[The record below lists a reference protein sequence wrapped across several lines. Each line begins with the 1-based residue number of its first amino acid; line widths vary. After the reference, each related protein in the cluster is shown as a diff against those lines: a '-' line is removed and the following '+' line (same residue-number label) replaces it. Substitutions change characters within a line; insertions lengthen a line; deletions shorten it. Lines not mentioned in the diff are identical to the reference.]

1 MARLRIHP
9 ILLFLSLILLSS
21 EAFLENK
28 YFASNSS
35 FEVIPEK
42 NVIANESEIF
52 LIVRFNLD
60 KDWHTYWINPGDS
73 GDPASF
79 NWDLPEGF
87 NISKPIWPTPELI
100 PYPPLTTFG
109 YTDELKLLFKLSLPE
124 QFDAINKFSV
134 KSKWL
139 VCADVCIPQEG
150 KVNFVLSKG
159 SSNDFSIQ
167 NILFDEVRS
176 SIPQSIKQKVSSKI
190 ESGILTLNLS
200 DFGSD
205 IEDAFFFPFEENVID
220 YSFNQKLEKKLDEI
234 KLNVNLLERNKA
246 ESLSGGVLKT
256 NIGNYEIELA
266 SDFIATESTLD
277 PEFVSLSAAILFSLI
292 GGLLLNLMPCVFP
305 VISLKIL
312 NFINHSKNKTQ
323 TSLHGFAFSSGSILM
338 FVLIGLS
345 VVLLK
350 GLGMDI
356 GWGYQLQSPLV
367 VSLLIFLFIFL
378 AGFFLLNVNFLNS
391 LLSIGSV
398 GISTPSY
405 MNSFGTGF
413 LAVIVA
419 TPCTAPFMGSAL
431 GFAILQPGFSSFLIF
446 LSLGIGFALPY
457 ILLSI
462 FPSMLSLLPKPGAW
476 METFKQFMAFPMI
489 LTALWLVWILSSQ
502 IDSFQL
508 VLVLLGISLIIFF
521 YWLNQLKIS
530 SRIGLQFRNFIYLAV
545 LVSLF
550 FTLPMQK
557 NPLQQESNTFSEE
570 ELMNRLAKGP
580 VFLNFTADWC
590 ITCKVNER
598 VALKTKETLKFF
610 EKKNIFYFEADWT
623 NKNELIAKKLASFG
637 RSSIPL
643 YVYYP
648 DEKSLPIILPEILTE
663 SVIKDYLN

>member
-1 MARLRIHP
+1 MARLRNYP

-28 YFASNSS
+28 YVASNSS

-52 LIVRFNLD
+52 LIVRFNLER
-60 KDWHTYWINPGDS
+60 DWHTYWINPGDS
-73 GDPASF
+73 GNPASF
-79 NWDLPEGF
+79 DWDLPEGF

-109 YTDELKLLFKLSLPE
+109 YTDELKLLFKLSLPK
-124 QFDAINKFSV
+124 QLDAINKFSV

-150 KVNFVLSKG
+150 KVNFILSKG

-167 NILFDEVRS
+167 NILIDDVKS
-176 SIPQSIKQKVSSKI
+176 SIPQSINQKVSSKI
-190 ESGILTLNLS
+190 ESKILTLNLS

-205 IEDAFFFPFEENVID
+205 IKDAYFFPFEENIID
-220 YSFNQKLEKKLDEI
+220 YSINQKLEKNFDGI
-234 KLNVNLLERNKA
+234 KLNINLFDRNKA
-246 ESLSGGVLKT
+246 ENLSGGVLKT
-256 NIGNYEIELA
+256 NMGDYEIELA
-266 SDFIATESTLD
+266 FDFIATESTLN
-277 PEFVSLSAAILFSLI
+277 PEFISLSAAILFSLI

-312 NFINHSKNKTQ
+312 NFINHSENKTQ

-391 LLSIGSV
+391 LLSIGSA
-398 GISTPSY
+398 GFSNPSY

-446 LSLGIGFALPY
+446 LSLGIGFAFPY

-462 FPSMLSLLPKPGAW
+462 FPSMLSLLPRPGTW

-489 LTALWLVWILSSQ
+489 LTALWLVWVLSSQ

-508 VLVLLGISLIIFF
+508 VLVLLGISLIVFF

-530 SRIGLQFRNFIYLAV
+530 SKIGLQFRNVIYLAV

-550 FTLPMQK
+550 FTLPIQK
-557 NPLQQESNTFSEE
+557 ASLQQYSNVFSDE
-570 ELMNRLAKGP
+570 ELAKRLAKGP

-598 VALKTKETLKFF
+598 VALKTEETLKFF
-610 EKKNIFYFEADWT
+610 EKKNIFYLEADWT

-643 YVYYP
+643 YIYYP
-648 DEKSLPIILPEILTE
+648 DDKSVPIILPEILTE

>member
-1 MARLRIHP
+1 MARLRNYPTI
-9 ILLFLSLILLSS
+9 LFLSLILLSS
-21 EAFLENK
+21 EALLENK
-28 YFASNSS
+28 YVASNSS
-35 FEVIPEK
+35 IEVIPEK

-79 NWDLPEGF
+79 DWDLPEGF
-87 NISKPIWPTPELI
+87 NISKPTWPTPELI

-134 KSKWL
+134 ISKWL

-150 KVNFVLSKG
+150 KVNFVLSKE

-167 NILFDEVRS
+167 NILIDDVRS
-176 SIPQSIKQKVSSKI
+176 SIPQSINQKVSSKI

-205 IEDAFFFPFEENVID
+205 INDAYFFPFEENIID
-220 YSFNQKLEKKLDEI
+220 YSLNQKLEKNFDEI
-234 KLNVNLLERNKA
+234 KLNINLLENNKA

-256 NIGNYEIELA
+256 NMGDYEIELA
-266 SDFIATESTLD
+266 ADFIATESTLN
-277 PEFVSLSAAILFSLI
+277 PEFISLSAAILFSLI

-312 NFINHSKNKTQ
+312 NFINHSENKTQ

-391 LLSIGSV
+391 LLSIGSS

-462 FPSMLSLLPKPGAW
+462 YPSMLSLLPKPGTW

-489 LTALWLVWILSSQ
+489 LTALWLVWVLSSQ

-508 VLVLLGISLIIFF
+508 ILVLLGISLIVFF

-530 SRIGLQFRNFIYLAV
+530 SKIGLQFRNVIYLAV
-545 LVSLF
+545 LVSLI
-550 FTLPMQK
+550 FTLPTHK
-557 NPLQQESNTFSEE
+557 TSFQEDSNIFSDE
-570 ELMNRLAKGP
+570 ELASRLAEGP

-598 VALKTKETLKFF
+598 VALKTEETLKFF
-610 EKKNIFYFEADWT
+610 EKKNIFYLEADWT

-643 YVYYP
+643 YIYYP
-648 DEKSLPIILPEILTE
+648 DDKSVPIILPEILTE
-663 SVIKDYLN
+663 SIIQDYLN

>member
-1 MARLRIHP
+1 MARLRNYP

-28 YFASNSS
+28 YVASNSS

-52 LIVRFNLD
+52 LIVRFNLER
-60 KDWHTYWINPGDS
+60 DWHTYWINPGDS
-73 GDPASF
+73 GNPASF
-79 NWDLPEGF
+79 DWDLPEGF

-109 YTDELKLLFKLSLPE
+109 YTDELKLLFKLSLPK
-124 QFDAINKFSV
+124 QFDAINNFSV

-150 KVNFVLSKG
+150 KVNFILSKG

-167 NILFDEVRS
+167 NILIDDVKS
-176 SIPQSIKQKVSSKI
+176 SIPQSINQKVSSKI
-190 ESGILTLNLS
+190 ESKILTLNLS

-205 IEDAFFFPFEENVID
+205 IKDAYFFPFEENIID
-220 YSFNQKLEKKLDEI
+220 YSINQKLEKNFDGI
-234 KLNVNLLERNKA
+234 KLNINLFDRNKA
-246 ESLSGGVLKT
+246 ENLSGGVLKT
-256 NIGNYEIELA
+256 NMGDYEIELA
-266 SDFIATESTLD
+266 FDFIATESTLN
-277 PEFVSLSAAILFSLI
+277 PEFISLSAAILFSLI

-312 NFINHSKNKTQ
+312 NFINHSENKTQ

-391 LLSIGSV
+391 LLSIGSA
-398 GISTPSY
+398 GFSNPSY

-446 LSLGIGFALPY
+446 LSLGIGFAFPY

-462 FPSMLSLLPKPGAW
+462 FPSMLSLLPRPGTW

-489 LTALWLVWILSSQ
+489 LTALWLVWVLSSQ

-508 VLVLLGISLIIFF
+508 VLVLLGISLIVFF

-530 SRIGLQFRNFIYLAV
+530 SKIGLQFRNVIYLAV

-550 FTLPMQK
+550 FTLPIQK
-557 NPLQQESNTFSEE
+557 ASLQQYSNVFSDE
-570 ELMNRLAKGP
+570 ELAKRLAKGP

-598 VALKTKETLKFF
+598 VALKTEETLKFF
-610 EKKNIFYFEADWT
+610 EKKNIFYLEADWT

-643 YVYYP
+643 YIYYP
-648 DEKSLPIILPEILTE
+648 DDKSVPIILPEILTE

>member
-1 MARLRIHP
+1 MARLKNYP
-9 ILLFLSLILLSS
+9 IILFLSLILLSS

-28 YFASNSS
+28 FYASNSS

-52 LIVRFNLD
+52 LIVKFNLD

-79 NWDLPEGF
+79 NWELPNGF
-87 NISKPIWPTPELI
+87 NISEPIWPTPELI

-124 QFDAINKFSV
+124 QFDPINKFSLI
-134 KSKWL
+134 SKWL

-150 KVNFVLSKG
+150 KVNFILSKG
-159 SSNDFSIQ
+159 SSNDFLVQ
-167 NILFDEVRS
+167 NILINEVRS
-176 SIPQSIKQKVSSKI
+176 SIPKAIKQKIDSEI
-190 ESGILTLNLS
+190 EGEILTLNLS
-200 DFGSD
+200 DFDSD
-205 IEDAFFFPFEENVID
+205 IKDAYFFPFKENVID
-220 YSFNQKLEKKLDEI
+220 YSINQKLDKNHDGI
-234 KLNVNLLERNKA
+234 KLYVNLLEKNKA
-246 ESLSGGVLKT
+246 VGLSGGVLKT
-256 NIGNYEIELA
+256 NVGDYEIELN
-266 SDFIATESTLD
+266 SNFIKTESTLN
-277 PEFVSLSAAILFSLI
+277 PEFISLSAAILFSLI

-312 NFINHSKNKTQ
+312 NFVNHSKNKTQ

-345 VVLLK
+345 VVILK

-356 GWGYQLQSPLV
+356 GWGYQLQSPVV

-391 LLSIGSV
+391 LLSIGSA

-462 FPSMLSLLPKPGAW
+462 FPSMLSLLPKPGTW

-489 LTALWLVWILSSQ
+489 LTALWLVWVLSSQ

-508 VLVLLGISLIIFF
+508 VLVLLGISLIVFF
-521 YWLNQLKIS
+521 YWLNQVKIS
-530 SRIGLQFRNFIYLAV
+530 SRLGLQFRNFIYLVV
-545 LVSLF
+545 LVSLI
-550 FTLPMQK
+550 FTLPMQRAS
-557 NPLQQESNTFSEE
+557 LQQKSNAFSDE
-570 ELMNRLAKGP
+570 ELTLRLSEGP

-598 VALKTKETLKFF
+598 VAIKTKETLKFF
-610 EKKNIFYFEADWT
+610 EEKNIFYLEADWT

-643 YVYYP
+643 YIYYP
-648 DEKSLPIILPEILTE
+648 DEKSVPIILPEILTE

>member
-1 MARLRIHP
+1 MI
-9 ILLFLSLILLSS
+9 
-21 EAFLENK
+21 
-28 YFASNSS
+28 
-35 FEVIPEK
+35 
-42 NVIANESEIF
+42 
-52 LIVRFNLD
+52 
-60 KDWHTYWINPGDS
+60 
-73 GDPASF
+73 
-79 NWDLPEGF
+79 
-87 NISKPIWPTPELI
+87 
-100 PYPPLTTFG
+100 
-109 YTDELKLLFKLSLPE
+109 
-124 QFDAINKFSV
+124 
-134 KSKWL
+134 SKWL

-159 SSNDFSIQ
+159 SSNNFSIQ
-167 NILFDEVRS
+167 NILISEVRS
-176 SIPQSIKQKVSSKI
+176 SIPKTLKQKISSKI

-200 DFGSD
+200 DIGSD
-205 IEDAFFFPFEENVID
+205 IKDAYFFPFEENVID
-220 YSFNQKLEKKLDEI
+220 YSFNQKLEKNFDEI
-234 KLNVNLLERNKA
+234 KLNINLLKRNKA
-246 ESLSGGVLKT
+246 ENLSGGVLKT
-256 NIGNYEIELA
+256 NMGDYEIELA
-266 SDFIATESTLD
+266 SDVIATESTLN
-277 PEFVSLSAAILFSLI
+277 PEFISLSAAILFSLI

-312 NFINHSKNKTQ
+312 NFINHSENKAQ

-391 LLSIGSV
+391 LLSIGSS

-462 FPSMLSLLPKPGAW
+462 FPSMLSLLPRPGTW

-489 LTALWLVWILSSQ
+489 LTALWLVWVLSSQ

-508 VLVLLGISLIIFF
+508 VLVLLGISLIVFF

-530 SRIGLQFRNFIYLAV
+530 SKIGLQFRNIIYLAV
-545 LVSLF
+545 IVSLF
-550 FTLPMQK
+550 FTLPIQK
-557 NPLQQESNTFSEE
+557 ASLQQDNNIFSDE
-570 ELMNRLAKGP
+570 ELAKRLAKGP

-598 VALKTKETLKFF
+598 VALKTEETLKFF
-610 EKKNIFYFEADWT
+610 EKKNIFYLEADWT

-648 DEKSLPIILPEILTE
+648 DDKSVPIILPEILTE

>member
-1 MARLRIHP
+1 MARLKNYP
-9 ILLFLSLILLSS
+9 IILFLSLILLSS

-28 YFASNSS
+28 FFASNSS

-42 NVIANESEIF
+42 NVIDNESEIF
-52 LIVRFNLD
+52 LIVKFNLD

-79 NWDLPEGF
+79 NWELPNGF
-87 NISKPIWPTPELI
+87 NISEPIWPTPELI

-124 QFDAINKFSV
+124 QFDPINKFSV
-134 KSKWL
+134 ISKWL

-150 KVNFVLSKG
+150 KVNFILSKG
-159 SSNDFSIQ
+159 SSNDFLVQ
-167 NILFDEVRS
+167 NILINEVRS
-176 SIPQSIKQKVSSKI
+176 SIPKAIKQKVDSEI
-190 ESGILTLNLS
+190 EGEILTLNLS
-200 DFGSD
+200 DFDSD
-205 IEDAFFFPFEENVID
+205 IKDAYFFPFKENVID
-220 YSFNQKLEKKLDEI
+220 YSINQKLDKNLDGI
-234 KLNVNLLERNKA
+234 KLYVNLLEKNKA
-246 ESLSGGVLKT
+246 LGLSGGVLKT
-256 NIGNYEIELA
+256 NVGDYEIGLN
-266 SDFIATESTLD
+266 SNFIKTESTLNT
-277 PEFVSLSAAILFSLI
+277 EFVSLSAAILFSLI

-312 NFINHSKNKTQ
+312 NFVNHSKNKTQ

-345 VVLLK
+345 VVILK

-356 GWGYQLQSPLV
+356 GWGYQLQSPVV

-391 LLSIGSV
+391 LLSIGSA

-462 FPSMLSLLPKPGAW
+462 FPSMLSLLPKPGTW

-489 LTALWLVWILSSQ
+489 LTALWLVWVLSSQ

-508 VLVLLGISLIIFF
+508 VLVLLGISLIVFF
-521 YWLNQLKIS
+521 YWLNQVKIS
-530 SRIGLQFRNFIYLAV
+530 SRLGLQFRNFIYLVV
-545 LVSLF
+545 LVSLI
-550 FTLPMQK
+550 FTLPMQRAS
-557 NPLQQESNTFSEE
+557 LQQKSNAFSDE
-570 ELMNRLAKGP
+570 ELTLRLSEGP

-598 VALKTKETLKFF
+598 IAIKTKETLKFF
-610 EKKNIFYFEADWT
+610 EEKNIFYLEADWT

-643 YVYYP
+643 YIYYP
-648 DEKSLPIILPEILTE
+648 DEKSVPIILPEILTE

>member
-1 MARLRIHP
+1 MARLRNYP
-9 ILLFLSLILLSS
+9 ILLFLSLILLST
-21 EAFLENK
+21 EAISENK
-28 YFASNSS
+28 YVASNSS
-35 FEVIPEK
+35 FEVIPER
-42 NVIANESEIF
+42 NVIGNESEIF
-52 LIVRFNLD
+52 LVVRFNLD

-109 YTDELKLLFKLSLPE
+109 YTDELKLLFKLSLPK
-124 QFDAINKFSV
+124 QFDPINKFSV

-159 SSNDFSIQ
+159 SNNDFSIQ
-167 NILFDEVRS
+167 NILISEVRS
-176 SIPQSIKQKVSSKI
+176 SIPKTLKQKISSKI

-200 DFGSD
+200 DIGSD
-205 IEDAFFFPFEENVID
+205 IKDAYFFPFEENIID
-220 YSFNQKLEKKLDEI
+220 YSFNQKLDKNFDEI
-234 KLNVNLLERNKA
+234 KLNINLLKRNKV

-256 NIGNYEIELA
+256 NTGNYEIELA
-266 SDFIATESTLD
+266 SDFIATESTLN
-277 PEFVSLSAAILFSLI
+277 PQFISLSAAILFSLI

-312 NFINHSKNKTQ
+312 NFINHSENKTQ

-391 LLSIGSV
+391 LLSIGSS

-462 FPSMLSLLPKPGAW
+462 FPSMLSLLPRPGIW

-489 LTALWLVWILSSQ
+489 LTALWLVWVLSSQ

-508 VLVLLGISLIIFF
+508 VLVLLGISLIVFF

-530 SRIGLQFRNFIYLAV
+530 SKIGLQFRNVIYLAV

-550 FTLPMQK
+550 FTLPIQ
-557 NPLQQESNTFSEE
+557 NASLQQDSNVFSDE
-570 ELMNRLAKGP
+570 ELAKRLAKGP

-598 VALKTKETLKFF
+598 VALKTEETLKFF
-610 EKKNIFYFEADWT
+610 EKKNIFYLEADWT

-643 YVYYP
+643 YIYYP
-648 DEKSLPIILPEILTE
+648 DDKSVPIILPEILTE
-663 SVIKDYLN
+663 SIIQDYLN